1 MAENIA
7 IGDNPRMDVFE
18 GHTPEIKIRTK
29 KMLMWLIIFAVV
41 MLFAGIT
48 SAMIVLYGKLIWV
61 KIVPPGVLWIS
72 NALVIT
78 SSVTMILAVKALKA
92 GNSKNAMIL
101 TALTFVLGMGF
112 TMTQNAAWKNLAGKG
127 MGYTITET
135 PEGLKAYRWNA
146 LDRLSGE
153 YGKDYYIQYKGDRLD
168 KVGDEYYMSSDTGRI
183 QPVTQDVVKTFNA
196 AGAMLSVLI
205 YIHII
210 HLFFGLVYLVVN
222 TIRIYKG
229 SLSKNNWI
237 SLYAGGMYWH
247 FMGVLWLYL
256 FAFIFYLS

>member
-7 IGDNPRMDVFE
+7 IGDNPRVDVFE

-29 KMLMWLIIFAVV
+29 KMMMWLIIFAVV

-61 KIVPPGVLWIS
+61 KIVPPTVLWVS
-72 NALVIT
+72 NALVIA
-78 SSVTMILAVKALKA
+78 SSVTMIMAVRALK
-92 GNSKNAMIL
+92 GGKTKNAMIL
-101 TALTFVLGMGF
+101 TALTFVLGMAF
-112 TMTQNAAWKNLAGKG
+112 TMTQNAAWDNLSGKG

-146 LDRLSGE
+146 LDRLSGD

-168 KVGDEYYMSSDTGRI
+168 KVGNEYYMSTDTGRI

-222 TIRIYKG
+222 TVRIYKG
-229 SLSKNNWI
+229 SLNKDNWI

-247 FMGVLWLYL
+247 FMGILWLYL

>member
-7 IGDNPRMDVFE
+7 IEESPRMDVFE

-61 KIVPPGVLWIS
+61 KMTPPGVLWIS
-72 NALVIT
+72 NALVIG
-78 SSVTMILAVKALKA
+78 SSVTMILAVKALKT

-101 TALTFVLGMGF
+101 TALTFVLGIGF
-112 TMTQNAAWKNLAGKG
+112 TMTQNAAWKSMAGIG
-127 MGYTITET
+127 MGYTITQT
-135 PEGLKAYRWNA
+135 PEGLKSYRWNA

-168 KVGDEYYMSSDTGRI
+168 KVGNEYYMSTDTGRI

-205 YIHII
+205 YVHII

-229 SLSKNNWI
+229 RLSENNWI

-247 FMGVLWLYL
+247 FMGILWLYL

>member
-1 MAENIA
+1 MAENMA

-61 KIVPPGVLWIS
+61 KIVPPTVLWVS
-72 NALVIT
+72 NALVIA
-78 SSVTMILAVKALKA
+78 SSITMIMAVRALKA
-92 GNSKNAMIL
+92 GSTKNAMVL

-112 TMTQNAAWKNLAGKG
+112 TMTQNAAWDNLAGKG
-127 MGYTITET
+127 MGYTITLT
-135 PEGLKAYRWNA
+135 PEGLKSYRWNA

-168 KVGDEYYMSSDTGRI
+168 KVGNEYYMSTDTGRI
-183 QPVTQDVVKTFNA
+183 QSVTQDVVKTFNA

-229 SLSKNNWI
+229 RLSKDNWI

-247 FMGVLWLYL
+247 FMGILWLYL